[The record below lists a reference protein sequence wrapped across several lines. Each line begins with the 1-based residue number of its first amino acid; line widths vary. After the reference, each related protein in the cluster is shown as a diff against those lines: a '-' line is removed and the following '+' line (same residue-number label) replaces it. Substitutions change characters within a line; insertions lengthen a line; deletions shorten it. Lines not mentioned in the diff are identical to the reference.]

1 LSALPLP
8 FYDNPLLFGHDASR
22 GLLAFEAAEASVR
35 VYARQGDRVVVTDEP
50 FRPFLLLA
58 DPDLLKGFKGDA
70 DLTPLDGE
78 GVFRWLAECSAWPQA
93 LKAREYCQRLS
104 EKGPGAPEAPY
115 RFLNDPVHQFLLR
128 SGKTSFLGMTLG
140 DLRRMAVDIEVTTAP
155 GFEFPNARRESDRII
170 AIAMADSS
178 GWSTVLSGATMSE
191 AELLAECSRL
201 IRERDPDVLEGHNIF
216 RFDLEYMEARARR
229 LGVPLAW
236 GRDGSALRGHPSRMQ
251 VAERTISYR
260 RYMVAGRHI
269 VDTWM
274 LTQLYDVAAR
284 DLESYG
290 LKDVARHFGV
300 AAPDRTYLPPEDI
313 PRIFREDPARL
324 MAYARDDVLETLG
337 ISAVLSPPY
346 FVQAQAVPF
355 DYQMAILRGNA
366 TKIDALLMREY
377 LHRRQAIPAP
387 QQARAVAGGY
397 TAVLQRGVAHD
408 VWHVDVTSLYP
419 SLMLSQR
426 IFPASDRL
434 AVSASL
440 LRDLREFRVAAKR
453 LAREAAAEADR
464 VLLNALQQTFKILIN
479 SFYGYLGFSQGH
491 WNDFDAAN
499 GVTGEGRR
507 LVQALVDRLGELGAT
522 VIEVDTDGLYFVPPL
537 TPSSPLTSSSPLT
550 LPLSPEGRGGRDSLS
565 PSGGE
570 GQGEGEQRLLA
581 ALSTALPEGIQL
593 ELDGRYP
600 AMLSYKMKNYVLLD
614 PRGKLLIKGSGLR
627 SRGIELFQRQ
637 WMEEMFRL
645 LLTGRRGEILA
656 LVRRWHDDFEAHR
669 VAVKQFMK
677 TETLQES
684 PAAYAEKTKAG
695 RRNAGA
701 AYELALKSARPYQA
715 GDQVSYYVA
724 GDDKRIKVNEAAK
737 LAAEWDPAAPDENTP
752 YYVAKLYELYEKF
765 LPLIEQNGLAPVVE
779 AEAIEEPSQPDLLT

>member
-1 LSALPLP
+1 MSALPLP

-35 VYARQGDRVVVTDEP
+35 IYARQGDRVVVTDEP
-50 FRPFLLLA
+50 FRPFLLLT

-78 GVFRWLAECSAWPQA
+78 GVFRWLAECSAWPEA
-93 LKAREYCQRLS
+93 LKAREHCQRLS
-104 EKGPGAPEAPY
+104 EKGPGAPDAPY
-115 RFLNDPVHQFLLR
+115 RFLNDAVHQFLLR

-337 ISAVLSPPY
+337 LSAVLSPPY

-377 LHRRQAIPAP
+377 LHRHQAIPAP

-453 LAREAAAEADR
+453 LAREATVAADR

-522 VIEVDTDGLYFVPPL
+522 VVEVDTDGLYFVPPA
-537 TPSSPLTSSSPLT
+537 PP
-550 LPLSPEGRGGRDSLS
+550 PE
-565 PSGGE
+565 E
-570 GQGEGEQRLLA
+570 EHLLA
-581 ALSTALPEGIQL
+581 QLASALPEGIQL

-684 PAAYAEKTKAG
+684 PAVYAEKTKAG

-724 GDDKRIKVNEAAK
+724 GDGKRIKVNEAAK
-737 LAAEWDPAAPDENTP
+737 LATEWDPAAPDENTP

-765 LPLIEQNGLAPVVE
+765 LPLIEQDGLAPVVE
-779 AEAIEEPSQPDLLT
+779 AEAVEGPSQPDLLT